1 MCNAPCDE
9 HTIVHSLINRVH
21 VGDLDTGRRMIFLA
35 IQIHEHAA
43 VFSRPHPPP
52 YPLDHRNT
60 VTSVNIYIYIYACA
74 VLMSGFTVVPLLPRV
89 SVLAMSVAEA
99 GEEAALLQ
107 AVVLPWRPKCSASTS
122 GPQVGR
128 RTPLWAAAG
137 CQRCHPCRRSCRR
150 HPPSQARAPHRPR
163 RCQCAR

>member
-43 VFSRPHPPP
+43 VFNRPHPPP

-60 VTSVNIYIYIYACA
+60 VTSVNIDIYIRLRCA
-74 VLMSGFTVVPLLPRV
+74 HVRLYCCPL
-89 SVLAMSVAEA
+89 ATA
-99 GEEAALLQ
+99 
-107 AVVLPWRPKCSASTS
+107 
-122 GPQVGR
+122 
-128 RTPLWAAAG
+128 
-137 CQRCHPCRRSCRR
+137 CQRLSNERGRGGRGGSSPAGGRLTV
-150 HPPSQARAPHRPR
+150 ATKV
-163 RCQCAR
+163 